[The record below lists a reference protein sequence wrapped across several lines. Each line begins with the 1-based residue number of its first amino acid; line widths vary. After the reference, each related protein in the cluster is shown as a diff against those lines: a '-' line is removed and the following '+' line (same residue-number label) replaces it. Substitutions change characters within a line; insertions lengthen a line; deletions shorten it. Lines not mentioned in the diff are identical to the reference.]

1 MALFKILKGDGNLP
15 AEKHNGWAYVKKV
28 GKNKADFYVDYDDDT
43 RVQIGTY
50 DEATTTTSGLM
61 TGDMVTKLDSIREGA
76 THVEFEPTYTEG
88 TDLGTIK
95 IDDWVYTLY
104 APGAFGGA
112 SETTPG
118 TIGFVPAPAAGESG
132 YFLKGDGTW
141 FNLLDKTVLENV
153 IGLKVDR
160 AGDTMTGTLILGDLV
175 SALEVEGPA
184 TFKEATTISSTGT
197 LLVQNTATST
207 GSTASNFAVQ
217 IDGGVCI
224 AKNLRVKSA
233 TYCTS
238 INASSAIYASSGVYV
253 GSSSNAGLFANSL
266 SNNTSTSEVL
276 LRVYRK
282 YRQTSTSS
290 SGSTTVYYYKSN
302 QYETYYINADT
313 ASSSSASGEAARYK
327 ILTSK
332 NDVLVSEGGTGKS
345 SWTANQLI
353 YSSATTTL
361 ANTAKIYVNNS
372 QLGVN
377 VSAVPAEGISL
388 MVGGDTLVTGN
399 ITCDLDGIYG
409 IGAED
414 CRWAT
419 IYATTFDGNATSANK
434 VNNTFTVNGVS
445 FDGQEAKDAGI
456 IETQYGGTGTSSAP
470 SKGGIIYGASTSTY
484 ASTAAG
490 KSGQYLKSNGAEA
503 PAWTTFSTLTLNVKN
518 ITGNT
523 TGTKTIT
530 YNPLADASI
539 DITATD
545 LFETYTF
552 EKSLTLTPAW
562 IETGITGTDM
572 VTGSYII
579 QIKVND
585 GGANGNN
592 GLGHYNEIYTGTMS
606 WYASSTNS
614 TDEDEIVL
622 HKAGHASNNNNIY
635 LRTKRKSSG
644 GSLVLEMSCNKTCTV
659 PTTYTIVAR
668 RLL

>member
-15 AEKHNGWAYVKKV
+15 TEKHNGWAYVKKV
-28 GKNKADFYVDYDDDT
+28 GDNKADFYVDYDDNT

-50 DEATTTTSGLM
+50 DVATTTTTGLM
-61 TGDMVTKLDSIREGA
+61 TGDMVAKLEGIREEA

-95 IDDWVYTLY
+95 IDDWEYTLY
-104 APGAFGGA
+104 APGVFGGA
-112 SETTPG
+112 SETAPG
-118 TIGFVPAPAAGESG
+118 TIGFVPAPATGESG

-141 FNLLDKTVLENV
+141 FNLLDKTVLEDV

-197 LLVQNTATST
+197 LLIENEATST
-207 GSTASNFAVQ
+207 GSTATDFAVQ
-217 IDGGVCI
+217 ISGGVCI

-233 TYCTS
+233 AYFSS
-238 INASSAIYASSGVYV
+238 IYSTGGIYV
-253 GSSSNAGLFANSL
+253 GSSSHAGIFANSL
-266 SNNTSTSEVL
+266 ATNTSTSEIQ
-276 LRVYRK
+276 LRVHRK
-282 YRQTSTSS
+282 YRTTSTSS
-290 SGSTTVYYYKSN
+290 SGTTTTRYYKSS
-302 QYETYYINADT
+302 QYETYYIQAGT
-313 ASSSSASGEAARYK
+313 ASSSTATGQAGSYK
-327 ILTSK
+327 ILTNK
-332 NDVLVSEGGTGKS
+332 TDVRVDEGGTGKS
-345 SWTANQLI
+345 SWTPNQLI
-353 YSSATTTL
+353 YPSEAKVL
-361 ANTAKIYVNNS
+361 ANTANIYVNDS

-388 MVGGDTLVTGN
+388 MVGGDTLVSGN
-399 ITCDLDGIYG
+399 ITCDLDGIYA

-419 IYATTFDGNATSANK
+419 VYATTFNGNATSADK
-434 VNNTFTVNGVS
+434 VNNTFTVNGIS

-456 IETQYGGTGTSSAP
+456 IETQYGGTGTSDAP
-470 SKGGIIYGASTSTY
+470 SKGGIIYGASTTTY

-490 KSGQYLKSNGAEA
+490 ESGQFLKSNAAEA
-503 PAWTTFSTLTLNVKN
+503 PAWATFSTLTLNVKN

-523 TGTKTIT
+523 AGTKTIT
-530 YNPLADASI
+530 YTPLADASI

-552 EKSLTLTPAW
+552 EKSLTLTPDW
-562 IETGITGTDM
+562 VETGITGTDM

-579 QIKVND
+579 QVKVSD
-585 GGANGNN
+585 GSVNGAD
-592 GLGHYNEIYTGTMS
+592 GLSHWSEMYTGTMS
-606 WYASSTNS
+606 WYADGTNN
-614 TDEDEIVL
+614 TDADEIVL
-622 HKAGHASNNNNIY
+622 HKAGHASNGNNIY
-635 LRTKRKSSG
+635 LRTKRKSSSG
-644 GSLVLEMSCNKTCTV
+644 RLVLEMSCNKTCAV
-659 PTTYTIVAR
+659 ASTYTIVAR

>member
-15 AEKHNGWAYVKKV
+15 TEKHNGWAYVKKV
-28 GKNKADFYVDYDDDT
+28 GDNKADFYVDYDDNT

-50 DEATTTTSGLM
+50 DVATTTTTGLM
-61 TGDMVTKLDSIREGA
+61 TGDMVAKLDGIREEA

-141 FNLLDKTVLENV
+141 FNLLDKTVLEDV

-184 TFKEATTISSTGT
+184 TFKESTTISSTGT
-197 LLVQNTATST
+197 LLVKNTATST
-207 GSTASNFAVQ
+207 GTTAADFAVQ

-224 AKNLRVKSA
+224 AKNLRIKSA
-233 TYCTS
+233 
-238 INASSAIYASSGVYV
+238 AYASAGIYV
-253 GSSSNAGLFANSL
+253 GTSNHVGLFANSL
-266 SNNTSTSEVL
+266 NSTSSTSEVR

-282 YRQTSTSS
+282 YRYTTSSS
-290 SGSTTVYYYKSN
+290 SGSSTTRYSKSD
-302 QYETYYINADT
+302 QYETYYISAGT
-313 ASSSSASGEAARYK
+313 ASSSSATGEGGRYK
-327 ILTSK
+327 ILTTK
-332 NDVLVSEGGTGKS
+332 NDVAVSEGGTGKS

-353 YSSATTTL
+353 YSSKTTTL
-361 ANTAKIYVNNS
+361 ANTANIYVNDS

-388 MVGGDTLVTGN
+388 MVGGDTLVSGN
-399 ITCDLDGIYG
+399 ITCDLDGIYA

-419 IYATTFDGNATSANK
+419 VYATTFNGNATSADK
-434 VNNTFTVNGVS
+434 VNNTFTVNGIS

-456 IETQYGGTGTSSAP
+456 IETQYGGTGTSDAP
-470 SKGGIIYGASTSTY
+470 SKGGIIYGASTTAY

-490 KSGQYLKSNGAEA
+490 ESGQYLKSNAAEA
-503 PAWTTFSTLTLNVKN
+503 PAWTTFQNLTINVKN
-518 ITGNT
+518 LAGVVKT
-523 TGTKTIT
+523 TTT
-530 YNPLADASI
+530 YNPLEEKTI
-539 DITATD
+539 DISAEN
-545 LFETYTF
+545 LFETYEFT
-552 EKSLTLTPAW
+552 ETKRLTTNW
-562 IETGITGTDM
+562 QDTNITGTSM
-572 VTGSYII
+572 ESGSYII
-579 QIKVND
+579 QVYVD
-585 GGANGNN
+585 DHSGSS
-592 GLGHYNEIYTGTMS
+592 LSHWYERYTGVMS
-606 WYASSTNS
+606 WHSGGTN
-614 TDEDEIVL
+614 DDNVDEIVL
-622 HKAGHASNNNNIY
+622 HKAGHASNDNNIY
-635 LRTKRKSSG
+635 LRTKRNSSG
-644 GSLVLEMSCNKTCTV
+644 KLTLQICANKTSDEGAE
-659 PTTYTIVAR
+659 TTYTITTR
-668 RLL
+668 RLLG

>member
-15 AEKHNGWAYVKKV
+15 TEKHNGWAYVKKV
-28 GKNKADFYVDYDDDT
+28 GDNKADFYVDYDDNT

-61 TGDMVTKLDSIREGA
+61 TGDMVAKLEGIREEA

-141 FNLLDKTVLENV
+141 FNLLDKTVLEDV

-197 LLVQNTATST
+197 LLVKNTATST
-207 GSTASNFAVQ
+207 GTTAADFAVQ

-224 AKNLRVKSA
+224 AKNLRIKSA
-233 TYCTS
+233 
-238 INASSAIYASSGVYV
+238 AYASAGIYV
-253 GSSSNAGLFANSL
+253 GTSNHAGIFANSL
-266 SNNTSTSEVL
+266 SNSTSTSQIQF
-276 LRVYRK
+276 RVYRK
-282 YRQTSTSS
+282 YRTTSSSS
-290 SGSTTVYYYKSN
+290 SGSSTTYYYKSD
-302 QYETYYINADT
+302 QYETYYLSAGT
-313 ASSSSASGEAARYK
+313 ASSSSATGQAGSYK
-327 ILTSK
+327 ILTTK
-332 NDVLVSEGGTGKS
+332 NDVAVSEGGTGKS

-353 YSSATTTL
+353 YSSKTTTL
-361 ANTAKIYVNNS
+361 ANTANIYVNDS
-372 QLGVN
+372 QLGIN
-377 VSAVPAEGISL
+377 VSAVPAEGVSL
-388 MVGGDTLVTGN
+388 MVGGDTLISGN
-399 ITCDLDGIYG
+399 ITCDLDGIYT

-419 IYATTFDGNATSANK
+419 IYATTFNGNATSADK
-434 VNNTFTVNGVS
+434 VNNTFTVNGIS

-470 SKGGIIYGASTSTY
+470 SKGGIIYGASTSAY

-490 KSGQYLKSNGAEA
+490 KNGQYLKSNGAEA

-523 TGTKTIT
+523 AGTKTIT

-552 EKSLTLTPAW
+552 EKSLILTTGW
-562 IETGITGTDM
+562 TDTGIKGTDM
-572 VTGSYII
+572 ETGSYII
-579 QIKVND
+579 QVKVND
-585 GGANGNN
+585 SGTDGSLN
-592 GLGHYNEIYTGTMS
+592 HYSEIYTGTMS
-606 WYASSTNS
+606 WYKGSTNS
-614 TDEDEIVL
+614 TDTDEIVL
-622 HKAGHASNNNNIY
+622 HKAGHASNGNNIY
-635 LRTKRKSSG
+635 LRTKRKSSPS
-644 GSLVLEMSCNKTCTV
+644 GSTNYLALEMSCNKKCTAA
-659 PTTYTIVAR
+659 TTYTITAR
-668 RLL
+668 RLLG

>member
-15 AEKHNGWAYVKKV
+15 TEKHNGWAYVKKV
-28 GKNKADFYVDYDDDT
+28 GDNKADFYVDYDDNT

-61 TGDMVTKLDSIREGA
+61 TGDMVAKLEGIREEA

-141 FNLLDKTVLENV
+141 FNLLDKTVLEDV

-197 LLVQNTATST
+197 LLVKNTATST
-207 GSTASNFAVQ
+207 GTTAADFAVQ

-224 AKNLRVKSA
+224 AKNLRIKSA
-233 TYCTS
+233 
-238 INASSAIYASSGVYV
+238 AYASAGIYV
-253 GSSSNAGLFANSL
+253 GTSNHAGIFANSL
-266 SNNTSTSEVL
+266 SNSTSTSQIQF
-276 LRVYRK
+276 RVYRK
-282 YRQTSTSS
+282 YRTTSS
-290 SGSTTVYYYKSN
+290 SSSTTYYYKSN
-302 QYETYYINADT
+302 QYETYYLSAGT
-313 ASSSSASGEAARYK
+313 ASSSSATGQAGSYK
-327 ILTSK
+327 ILTTK
-332 NDVLVSEGGTGKS
+332 NDVAVSEGGTGKS

-353 YSSATTTL
+353 YSSKTTTL
-361 ANTAKIYVNNS
+361 ANTANIYVNDS
-372 QLGVN
+372 QLGIN
-377 VSAVPAEGISL
+377 VSAVPAEGVSL
-388 MVGGDTLVTGN
+388 MVGGDTLISGN
-399 ITCDLDGIYG
+399 ITCDLDGIYT

-419 IYATTFDGNATSANK
+419 IYATTFNGNATSADK
-434 VNNTFTVNGVS
+434 VNNTFTVNGIS

-470 SKGGIIYGASTSTY
+470 SKGGIIYGASTSAY

-490 KSGQYLKSNGAEA
+490 KNGQYLKSNGAEA

-523 TGTKTIT
+523 AGTKTIT

-552 EKSLTLTPAW
+552 EKSLILTTGW
-562 IETGITGTDM
+562 TDTGIKGTDM
-572 VTGSYII
+572 ETGSYII
-579 QIKVND
+579 QVKVND
-585 GGANGNN
+585 SGTDGSLN
-592 GLGHYNEIYTGTMS
+592 HYSEIYTGTMS
-606 WYASSTNS
+606 WYKGSTNS
-614 TDEDEIVL
+614 TDTDEIVL
-622 HKAGHASNNNNIY
+622 HKAGHASNGNNIY
-635 LRTKRKSSG
+635 LRTKRKSSPS
-644 GSLVLEMSCNKTCTV
+644 GSTNYLALEMSCNKKCTAA
-659 PTTYTIVAR
+659 TTYTITAR
-668 RLL
+668 RLLG

>member
-15 AEKHNGWAYVKKV
+15 TEKHNGWAYVKKV
-28 GKNKADFYVDYDDDT
+28 DDKKADFYVDYDDDT

-61 TGDMVTKLDSIREGA
+61 TGDMVTKLEGIREGA
-76 THVEFEPTYTEG
+76 THVEFEPTYEEG

-112 SETTPG
+112 SADAPG

-141 FNLLDKTVLENV
+141 FNLLDKTVLEDV

-197 LLVQNTATST
+197 LLVENTATST
-207 GSTASNFAVQ
+207 GSTASDFAVQ
-217 IDGGVCI
+217 ISGGACI
-224 AKNLRVKSA
+224 AKNLRVKLA
-233 TYCTS
+233 TYCTT
-238 INASSAIYASSGVYV
+238 IYASGGVYV
-253 GSSSNAGLFANSL
+253 GSSSHAGIFANSL
-266 SNNTSTSEVL
+266 SSSSSTSQVQ

-282 YRQTSTSS
+282 YRQTVSS
-290 SGSTTVYYYKSN
+290 SGGGTTSYYYKSN
-302 QYETYYINADT
+302 QYETYYINAGT
-313 ASSSSASGEAARYK
+313 ASSSSASGQAASYK

-332 NDVLVSEGGTGKS
+332 NDVTVAEGGTGKS

-361 ANTAKIYVNNS
+361 KNTTNIYVNDS

-377 VSAVPAEGISL
+377 VSAVPAEGVSL
-388 MVGGDTLVTGN
+388 MVGGDTLISGN
-399 ITCDLDGIYG
+399 ITCDLDGIYA

-419 IYATTFDGNATSANK
+419 IYATTFNGNATSADK

-456 IETQYGGTGTSSAP
+456 IETQYGGTGTSEAP
-470 SKGGIIYGASTSTY
+470 SKGGIIYGASTTAY

-490 KSGQYLKSNGAEA
+490 ESGQYLKSNAAEA
-503 PAWTTFSTLTLNVKN
+503 PAWTTFSTLTINVKN
-518 ITGNT
+518 ITANT
-523 TGTKTIT
+523 AGIKTIT

-579 QIKVND
+579 QVKVND
-585 GGANGNN
+585 GSTNGAD
-592 GLGHYNEIYTGTMS
+592 GLSHWYETYTGTMT
-606 WYASSTNS
+606 WYADGTNS
-614 TDEDEIVL
+614 TDADEIVL
-622 HKAGHASNNNNIY
+622 HKAGHASNGNNIY

-644 GSLVLEMSCNKTCTV
+644 RLVLEMSCNKTCTV
-659 PTTYTIVAR
+659 PSTYTIVAR

>member
-15 AEKHNGWAYVKKV
+15 TEKHNGWAYVKKV
-28 GKNKADFYVDYDDDT
+28 GDNKADFYVDYDDNT

-50 DEATTTTSGLM
+50 DVATTTTTGLM
-61 TGDMVTKLDSIREGA
+61 TGDMVAKLDGIREEA

-112 SETTPG
+112 SDTTPG

-141 FNLLDKTVLENV
+141 FNLLDKTVLEDV

-207 GSTASNFAVQ
+207 GSAASNFAVQ

-238 INASSAIYASSGVYV
+238 IYASSGVYV
-253 GSSSNAGLFANSL
+253 GTSNHAGLFANSL
-266 SNNTSTSEVL
+266 SSNTSTSQVQ

-282 YRQTSTSS
+282 YRSTSTSG
-290 SGSTTVYYYKSN
+290 SGSTTTYYSKTS
-302 QYETYYINADT
+302 QYETYYISAGT
-313 ASSSSASGEAARYK
+313 ASSSSATGEAASYK

-332 NDVLVSEGGTGKS
+332 TDVAVSEGGTGKS

-353 YSSATTTL
+353 YSSKTTTL
-361 ANTAKIYVNNS
+361 ANTANIYVNDS

-377 VSAVPAEGISL
+377 VSAVPAEGVTL
-388 MVGGDTLVTGN
+388 MVGGATLVSGN
-399 ITCDLDGIYG
+399 ITCDLDDIYA

-419 IYATTFDGNATSANK
+419 VYATTFNGNATSADK
-434 VNNTFTVNGVS
+434 VNNTFTVNGIS

-456 IETQYGGTGTSSAP
+456 IETQYGGTGTSDAP
-470 SKGGIIYGASTSTY
+470 IKGGIIYGASTTAY

-490 KSGQYLKSNGAEA
+490 ESGQYLKSNAAEA
-503 PAWTTFSTLTLNVKN
+503 PAWTTFQNLTINVKN
-518 ITGNT
+518 LAGVVKT
-523 TGTKTIT
+523 TTT
-530 YNPLADASI
+530 YNPLEEKTI
-539 DITATD
+539 DISAEN
-545 LFETYTF
+545 LFETYEFT
-552 EKSLTLTPAW
+552 EAKRLTTNW
-562 IETGITGTDM
+562 QDTDITGTSM
-572 VTGSYII
+572 ESGSYII
-579 QIKVND
+579 QVYVD
-585 GGANGNN
+585 DHSRSS
-592 GLGHYNEIYTGTMS
+592 LSHWYERYTGVMS
-606 WYASSTNS
+606 WHSGSTN
-614 TDEDEIVL
+614 DDNVDEIVL
-622 HKAGHASNNNNIY
+622 HKAGHASNDNNIY
-635 LRTKRKSSG
+635 LRTKRNSSG
-644 GSLVLEMSCNKTCTV
+644 KLTLQICANKTSDEGAE
-659 PTTYTIVAR
+659 TTYTITTR
-668 RLL
+668 RLLG

>member
-15 AEKHNGWAYVKKV
+15 TEKHNGWAYVKKV
-28 GKNKADFYVDYDDDT
+28 GDNKADFYVDYDDNT

-50 DEATTTTSGLM
+50 DVATTTTTGLM
-61 TGDMVTKLDSIREGA
+61 TGDMVAKLDGIREEA

-141 FNLLDKTVLENV
+141 FNLLDKTVLEDV

-207 GSTASNFAVQ
+207 GSTATDFAVQ

-238 INASSAIYASSGVYV
+238 IYASTGVYV
-253 GSSSNAGLFANSL
+253 GSSNHAGLFANSL
-266 SNNTSTSEVL
+266 SSTSSTSEAR

-282 YRQTSTSS
+282 YRYTTSSS
-290 SGSTTVYYYKSN
+290 SGSSTTRYSKSD
-302 QYETYYINADT
+302 QYETYYISAGT
-313 ASSSSASGEAARYK
+313 ASSSSATGEGGRYK

-332 NDVLVSEGGTGKS
+332 NDVTVAEGGTGKS
-345 SWTANQLI
+345 SWTANRLI

-361 ANTAKIYVNNS
+361 ANTTNIYVNDS
-372 QLGVN
+372 QLGIN
-377 VSAVPAEGISL
+377 ADAVPEGISL
-388 MVGGDTLVTGN
+388 MIGGATLVSGN
-399 ITCDLDGIYG
+399 ITCDLDGIYA

-419 IYATTFDGNATSANK
+419 VYATTFNGNATSADK
-434 VNNTFTVNGVS
+434 VNNTFTVNGIS

-456 IETQYGGTGTSSAP
+456 IETQYGGTGTSDAP
-470 SKGGIIYGASTSTY
+470 SKGGIIYGASTTAY

-490 KSGQYLKSNGAEA
+490 ESGQYLKSNAAEA
-503 PAWTTFSTLTLNVKN
+503 PAWTTFKTLTLNVKN

-523 TGTKTIT
+523 AGTKTIT
-530 YNPLADASI
+530 YTPLADASI

-552 EKSLTLTPAW
+552 EKSLTLTPNW

-579 QIKVND
+579 QVKVND
-585 GGANGNN
+585 GSVNGAD
-592 GLGHYNEIYTGTMS
+592 GLSHWSEMYTGTMS
-606 WYASSTNS
+606 WYADGTNN
-614 TDEDEIVL
+614 TDADEIVL
-622 HKAGHASNNNNIY
+622 HKAGHASNGNNIY
-635 LRTKRKSSG
+635 LRTKRKSSSG
-644 GSLVLEMSCNKTCTV
+644 RLVLEMSCNKTCEAS
-659 PTTYTIVAR
+659 TTYTIVAR

>member
-28 GKNKADFYVDYDDDT
+28 GDNKADFYVDYDDNT

-50 DEATTTTSGLM
+50 DVATTTTTGLM
-61 TGDMVTKLDSIREGA
+61 TGDMVAKLDGIREEA

-141 FNLLDKTVLENV
+141 FNLLDKTVLEDV

-184 TFKEATTISSTGT
+184 TFKESTTISSTGT
-197 LLVQNTATST
+197 LLVKNTATST
-207 GSTASNFAVQ
+207 GTTAADFAVQ

-224 AKNLRVKSA
+224 AKNLRIKSA
-233 TYCTS
+233 
-238 INASSAIYASSGVYV
+238 AYASAGIYV
-253 GSSSNAGLFANSL
+253 GTSNHVGLFANSL
-266 SNNTSTSEVL
+266 NSTSSTSEVR

-282 YRQTSTSS
+282 YRYTTSSS
-290 SGSTTVYYYKSN
+290 SGSSTTRYSKSD
-302 QYETYYINADT
+302 QYETYYISAGT
-313 ASSSSASGEAARYK
+313 ASSSSATGEGGRYK
-327 ILTSK
+327 ILTTK
-332 NDVLVSEGGTGKS
+332 NDVAVSEGGTGKS

-353 YSSATTTL
+353 YSSKTTTL
-361 ANTAKIYVNNS
+361 ANTANIYVNDS

-388 MVGGDTLVTGN
+388 MVGGDTLVSGN
-399 ITCDLDGIYG
+399 ITCDLDGIYA

-419 IYATTFDGNATSANK
+419 VYATTFNGNATSADK
-434 VNNTFTVNGVS
+434 VNNTFTVNGIS

-456 IETQYGGTGTSSAP
+456 IETQYGGTGTSDAP
-470 SKGGIIYGASTSTY
+470 SKGGIIYGASTTAY

-490 KSGQYLKSNGAEA
+490 ESGQYLKSNAAEA
-503 PAWTTFSTLTLNVKN
+503 PAWTTFQNLTINVKN
-518 ITGNT
+518 LAGVVKT
-523 TGTKTIT
+523 TTT
-530 YNPLADASI
+530 YNPLEEKTI
-539 DITATD
+539 DISAEN
-545 LFETYTF
+545 LFETYEFT
-552 EKSLTLTPAW
+552 EAKRLTTNW
-562 IETGITGTDM
+562 QDTGITGASM
-572 VTGSYII
+572 ESGSYII
-579 QIKVND
+579 QVYID
-585 GGANGNN
+585 DQSTS
-592 GLGHYNEIYTGTMS
+592 GLAHHLERYSGIMS
-606 WYASSTNS
+606 WYSGNTN
-614 TDEDEIVL
+614 DDNVDEIVL
-622 HKAGHASNNNNIY
+622 HKAGYASNDNNIY
-635 LRTKRKSSG
+635 LRTKRT
-644 GSLVLEMSCNKTCTV
+644 GSKLTLQICANKNCDEGTKV
-659 PTTYTIVAR
+659 TYTITTR
-668 RLL
+668 RLLG

>member
-15 AEKHNGWAYVKKV
+15 TEKHNGWAYVKKV
-28 GKNKADFYVDYDDDT
+28 GDNKADFYVDYDDNT

-50 DEATTTTSGLM
+50 DVATTTTTGLM
-61 TGDMVTKLDSIREGA
+61 TGDMVAKLDGIREEA

-141 FNLLDKTVLENV
+141 FNLLDKTVLEDV

-197 LLVQNTATST
+197 LLVKNTATST
-207 GSTASNFAVQ
+207 GTTAADFAVQ

-224 AKNLRVKSA
+224 AKNLRIKSA
-233 TYCTS
+233 
-238 INASSAIYASSGVYV
+238 AYASAGIYV
-253 GSSSNAGLFANSL
+253 GTSNHAGIFANSL
-266 SNNTSTSEVL
+266 SSSTSTSQIQF
-276 LRVYRK
+276 RVYRK
-282 YRQTSTSS
+282 YRTTSSSS
-290 SGSTTVYYYKSN
+290 SGSSTTYYYKSN
-302 QYETYYINADT
+302 QYETYYLSAST
-313 ASSSSASGEAARYK
+313 ASSSSATGQAGSYK
-327 ILTSK
+327 ILTTK
-332 NDVLVSEGGTGKS
+332 NNVAVSEGGTGKS

-353 YSSATTTL
+353 YSSKTSAL
-361 ANTAKIYVNNS
+361 ANTANIYVNDS

-377 VSAVPAEGISL
+377 VSAVPAEGVTL
-388 MVGGDTLVTGN
+388 MVGGATLVSGN
-399 ITCDLDGIYG
+399 ITCDLDDIYA

-419 IYATTFDGNATSANK
+419 VYATTFNGNATSADK
-434 VNNTFTVNGVS
+434 VNNTFTVNGIS

-456 IETQYGGTGTSSAP
+456 METQYGGTGTSDAP
-470 SKGGIIYGASTSTY
+470 IKGGIIYGASTTAY

-490 KSGQYLKSNGAEA
+490 ESGQFLKSNGVEA

-523 TGTKTIT
+523 AGTKTIT
-530 YNPLADASI
+530 YTPLADASI

-552 EKSLTLTPAW
+552 EKSLTLTPDW
-562 IETGITGTDM
+562 IETGITGSDM

-579 QIKVND
+579 QVKVND
-585 GGANGNN
+585 GSVNGAD
-592 GLGHYNEIYTGTMS
+592 GLSHWSEMYTGTMS
-606 WYASSTNS
+606 WYADGTNN
-614 TDEDEIVL
+614 TDADEIVL
-622 HKAGHASNNNNIY
+622 HKAGHASNGNNIY
-635 LRTKRKSSG
+635 LRTKRKSSSG
-644 GSLVLEMSCNKTCTV
+644 RLVLEMSCNKTCTV
-659 PTTYTIVAR
+659 ASTYTIVAR

>member
-224 AKNLRVKSA
+224 AKNLRVKSN

-238 INASSAIYASSGVYV
+238 IYASGAVYV
-253 GSSSNAGLFANSL
+253 GSSSHAGLLANSL
-266 SNNTSTSEVL
+266 SDTSSDSEIQ
-276 LRVYRK
+276 LRVYRRYRDTTTTK
-282 YRQTSTSS
+282 YR
-290 SGSTTVYYYKSN
+290 KSN
-302 QYETYYINADT
+302 QYETYYIRAGI
-313 ASSSSASGEAARYK
+313 ASSSTATGEGGKYK

-332 NDVLVSEGGTGKS
+332 NDVTVSEGGTGKS
-345 SWTANQLI
+345 SWAANQLI

-361 ANTAKIYVNNS
+361 KNTANIYVNDS

-377 VSAVPAEGISL
+377 VSAVPTEGISL
-388 MVGGDTLVTGN
+388 MVGGNTLISGN
-399 ITCDLDGIYG
+399 ITCDLDGIYA

-419 IYATTFDGNATSANK
+419 VYATTFNGNATSADK
-434 VNNTFTVNGVS
+434 VNHTFTVNGIS
-445 FDGQEAKDAGI
+445 FDGQEAKDVGI
-456 IETQYGGTGTSSAP
+456 IQIQYGGTGTSSAP
-470 SKGGIIYGASTSTY
+470 SKGGIIYGASTSAY

-523 TGTKTIT
+523 AGTKTIT

-585 GGANGNN
+585 GGANGAN

>member
-15 AEKHNGWAYVKKV
+15 TEKHNGWAYVKKV
-28 GKNKADFYVDYDDDT
+28 GDNKADFYVDYDDNT

-61 TGDMVTKLDSIREGA
+61 TGDMVAKLEGIREEA

-141 FNLLDKTVLENV
+141 FNLLDKTVLEDV

-197 LLVQNTATST
+197 LLVKNTATST
-207 GSTASNFAVQ
+207 GTTAADFAVQ

-224 AKNLRVKSA
+224 AKNLRIKSA
-233 TYCTS
+233 
-238 INASSAIYASSGVYV
+238 AYASAGIYV
-253 GSSSNAGLFANSL
+253 GTSNHAGIFANSL
-266 SNNTSTSEVL
+266 SNSTSTSQIQF
-276 LRVYRK
+276 RVYRK
-282 YRQTSTSS
+282 YRTTSS
-290 SGSTTVYYYKSN
+290 SSSTTYYYKSN
-302 QYETYYINADT
+302 QYETYYLSAGT
-313 ASSSSASGEAARYK
+313 ASSSSATGQAGSYK
-327 ILTSK
+327 ILTTK
-332 NDVLVSEGGTGKS
+332 NDVAVSEGGTGKS

-353 YSSATTTL
+353 YSSKTTTL
-361 ANTAKIYVNNS
+361 ANTANIYVNDS
-372 QLGVN
+372 QLGIN
-377 VSAVPAEGISL
+377 VSAVPAEGVSL
-388 MVGGDTLVTGN
+388 MVGGDTLISGN
-399 ITCDLDGIYG
+399 ITCDLDGIYA

-419 IYATTFDGNATSANK
+419 IYATTFNGNATSADK
-434 VNNTFTVNGVS
+434 VNNTFTVNGIS

-470 SKGGIIYGASTSTY
+470 SKGGIIYGASTSAY

-490 KSGQYLKSNGAEA
+490 KNGQYLKSNGAEA

-523 TGTKTIT
+523 AGTKTIT

-552 EKSLTLTPAW
+552 EKSLTLTTGW
-562 IETGITGTDM
+562 TDTGIKGTDM
-572 VTGSYII
+572 ETGSYII
-579 QIKVND
+579 QVKVND
-585 GGANGNN
+585 SGTDGSLN
-592 GLGHYNEIYTGTMS
+592 HYSEIYTGTMS
-606 WYASSTNS
+606 WYKGSTNS
-614 TDEDEIVL
+614 TDTDEIVL
-622 HKAGHASNNNNIY
+622 HKAGHASNGNNIY
-635 LRTKRKSSG
+635 LRTKRKSSPS
-644 GSLVLEMSCNKTCTV
+644 GSTNYLALEMSCNKKCTAA
-659 PTTYTIVAR
+659 TTYTITAR
-668 RLL
+668 RLLG

>member
-28 GKNKADFYVDYDDDT
+28 GDNKADFYVDYDDNT

-61 TGDMVTKLDSIREGA
+61 TSDMVAKLEGIREEA

-95 IDDWVYTLY
+95 IDDWEYTLY

-112 SETTPG
+112 SETAPG
-118 TIGFVPAPAAGESG
+118 TIGFVPAPATGESG

-141 FNLLDKTVLENV
+141 FNLLDKTVLEDV

-207 GSTASNFAVQ
+207 GSTASDFAVQ

-224 AKNLRVKSA
+224 AKNLRVKSNA
-233 TYCTS
+233 YCP
-238 INASSAIYASSGVYV
+238 ALYASTGVYV
-253 GSSSNAGLFANSL
+253 GSSNHAGLFANSL
-266 SNNTSTSEVL
+266 SSNTSTSEVQ

-282 YRQTSTSS
+282 YRYTTTSS
-290 SGSTTVYYYKSN
+290 SGTTTTRYSKSS
-302 QYETYYINADT
+302 QYETYYISASIT
-313 ASSSSASGEAARYK
+313 SSSSASGEAAAYK

-332 NDVLVSEGGTGKS
+332 NDVTVSEGGTGKS
-345 SWTANQLI
+345 SWIANQLI
-353 YSSATTTL
+353 YSSKTTTL
-361 ANTAKIYVNNS
+361 ANTANIYVNDS

-388 MVGGDTLVTGN
+388 MVGGDTLISGN
-399 ITCDLDGIYG
+399 ITCDLDGIYA

-419 IYATTFDGNATSANK
+419 IYATTFNGNATSADK
-434 VNNTFTVNGVS
+434 VNNTFTVNGIS

-456 IETQYGGTGTSSAP
+456 METQYGGTGTSDAP
-470 SKGGIIYGASTSTY
+470 SKGGIIYGASTTAY

-490 KSGQYLKSNGAEA
+490 ESGQFLKSNAAEA

-523 TGTKTIT
+523 AGTKTIT
-530 YNPLADASI
+530 YTPLADASI
-539 DITATD
+539 DIAATD

-552 EKSLTLTPAW
+552 EKSLTLTPDW
-562 IETGITGTDM
+562 VETGITGTDM

-579 QIKVND
+579 QVKVND
-585 GGANGNN
+585 GSVNGAD
-592 GLGHYNEIYTGTMS
+592 GLSHWSEMYTGTMS
-606 WYASSTNS
+606 WYADGTNN
-614 TDEDEIVL
+614 TDADEIVL
-622 HKAGHASNNNNIY
+622 HKAGHASNGNNIY
-635 LRTKRKSSG
+635 LRTKRKSSSG
-644 GSLVLEMSCNKTCTV
+644 RLVLEMSCNKTCAV
-659 PTTYTIVAR
+659 ASTYTIVAR

>member
-15 AEKHNGWAYVKKV
+15 TEKHNGWAYVKKV
-28 GKNKADFYVDYDDDT
+28 GDNKADFYVDYDDNT

-61 TGDMVTKLDSIREGA
+61 TGDMVAKLEGIREEA

-141 FNLLDKTVLENV
+141 FNLLDKTVLEDV

-197 LLVQNTATST
+197 LLVKNTATST
-207 GSTASNFAVQ
+207 GTTAADFAVQ

-224 AKNLRVKSA
+224 AKNLRIKSA
-233 TYCTS
+233 
-238 INASSAIYASSGVYV
+238 AYASAGIYV
-253 GSSSNAGLFANSL
+253 GTSNHAGIFANSL
-266 SNNTSTSEVL
+266 SNSTSTSQIQF
-276 LRVYRK
+276 RVYRK
-282 YRQTSTSS
+282 YRTTSS
-290 SGSTTVYYYKSN
+290 SSSTTYYYKSN
-302 QYETYYINADT
+302 QYETYYLSAGT
-313 ASSSSASGEAARYK
+313 ASSSSATGQAGSYK
-327 ILTSK
+327 ILTTK
-332 NDVLVSEGGTGKS
+332 NDVAVSEGGTGKS

-353 YSSATTTL
+353 YSSKTTTL
-361 ANTAKIYVNNS
+361 ANTANIYVNDS
-372 QLGVN
+372 QLGIN
-377 VSAVPAEGISL
+377 VSAVPAEGVSL
-388 MVGGDTLVTGN
+388 MVGGDTLISGN
-399 ITCDLDGIYG
+399 ITCDLDGIYA

-419 IYATTFDGNATSANK
+419 IYATTFNGNATSADK
-434 VNNTFTVNGVS
+434 VNNTFTVNGIS

-470 SKGGIIYGASTSTY
+470 SKGGIIYGASTSAY

-490 KSGQYLKSNGAEA
+490 KNGQYLKSNGAEA

-523 TGTKTIT
+523 AGTKTIT

-552 EKSLTLTPAW
+552 EKSLILTTGW
-562 IETGITGTDM
+562 TDTGIKGTDM
-572 VTGSYII
+572 ETGSYII
-579 QIKVND
+579 QVKVND
-585 GGANGNN
+585 SGTDGSLN
-592 GLGHYNEIYTGTMS
+592 HYSEIYTGTMS
-606 WYASSTNS
+606 WYKGSTNS
-614 TDEDEIVL
+614 TDTDEIVL
-622 HKAGHASNNNNIY
+622 HKAGHASNGNNIY
-635 LRTKRKSSG
+635 LRTKRKSSPS
-644 GSLVLEMSCNKTCTV
+644 GSTNYLALEMSCNKKCTAA
-659 PTTYTIVAR
+659 TTYTITAR
-668 RLL
+668 RLLG

>member
-15 AEKHNGWAYVKKV
+15 TEKHNGWAYVKKV
-28 GKNKADFYVDYDDDT
+28 GDNKADFYVDYDDNT

-61 TGDMVTKLDSIREGA
+61 TGDMVAKLEGIREEA

-141 FNLLDKTVLENV
+141 FNLLDKTVLEDV

-207 GSTASNFAVQ
+207 GSTVSDFAVQ

-233 TYCTS
+233 AYFSS
-238 INASSAIYASSGVYV
+238 IYSTGGIYV
-253 GSSSNAGLFANSL
+253 GSSSHAGMFANSL
-266 SNNTSTSEVL
+266 ATNTSTSEIQ
-276 LRVYRK
+276 LRVHRK
-282 YRQTSTSS
+282 YRTTSTSS
-290 SGSTTVYYYKSN
+290 SGTTTTRYYKSN
-302 QYETYYINADT
+302 QYETYYIQAGT
-313 ASSSSASGEAARYK
+313 ASSSTATGQAGSYK
-327 ILTSK
+327 ILTNK
-332 NDVLVSEGGTGKS
+332 TDVRVDEGGTGKS
-345 SWTANQLI
+345 SWTPNQLI
-353 YSSATTTL
+353 YSSEAKVL
-361 ANTAKIYVNNS
+361 ANTANIYVNDS

-388 MVGGDTLVTGN
+388 MVGGDTLVSGN
-399 ITCDLDGIYG
+399 ITCDLDGIYA
-409 IGAED
+409 IGSED

-419 IYATTFDGNATSANK
+419 IYATTFNGNATSADK
-434 VNNTFTVNGVS
+434 VNNTFTVNGIS

-456 IETQYGGTGTSSAP
+456 METQYGGTGTSDAP
-470 SKGGIIYGASTSTY
+470 SKGGIIYGASTTAY

-490 KSGQYLKSNGAEA
+490 ESGQFLKSNAAEA

-523 TGTKTIT
+523 AGTKTIT
-530 YNPLADASI
+530 YTPLADASI

-552 EKSLTLTPAW
+552 EKSLTLTPNW

-579 QIKVND
+579 QVKVND
-585 GGANGNN
+585 GSVNGAD
-592 GLGHYNEIYTGTMS
+592 GLSHWSEMYTGTMS
-606 WYASSTNS
+606 WHADGTNN
-614 TDEDEIVL
+614 TDADEIVL
-622 HKAGHASNNNNIY
+622 HKAGHASNGNNIY
-635 LRTKRKSSG
+635 LRTKRKSSSG
-644 GSLVLEMSCNKTCTV
+644 RLVLEMSCNKTCAV
-659 PTTYTIVAR
+659 ASTYTIVAR

>member
-15 AEKHNGWAYVKKV
+15 TEKHNGWAYVKKV
-28 GKNKADFYVDYDDDT
+28 DDKKADFYVDYDDDT

-61 TGDMVTKLDSIREGA
+61 TGDMVAKLEGIREGA
-76 THVEFEPTYTEG
+76 THVEFEPTYDEG

-112 SETTPG
+112 SADAAG

-141 FNLLDKTVLENV
+141 FNLLDKTVLEDV

-184 TFKEATTISSTGT
+184 TFKEATSISSTGT
-197 LLVQNTATST
+197 LLVENTATST
-207 GSTASNFAVQ
+207 GSTASDFAVQ
-217 IDGGVCI
+217 ISGGVCI

-238 INASSAIYASSGVYV
+238 IYASSGVYV
-253 GSSSNAGLFANSL
+253 GSSNHAGLFANSL
-266 SNNTSTSEVL
+266 DSTTSTSEVR

-282 YRQTSTSS
+282 YRYTTSS
-290 SGSTTVYYYKSN
+290 SGTTTSRYSKSS
-302 QYETYYINADT
+302 QYETYYISAST
-313 ASSSSASGEAARYK
+313 ASSSSASGQGGRYK
-327 ILTSK
+327 ILTNK
-332 NDVLVSEGGTGKS
+332 TDVRVDEGGTGKS
-345 SWTANQLI
+345 SWTPNQLI
-353 YSSATTTL
+353 YSSEAEVL
-361 ANTAKIYVNNS
+361 ANTTNIYVNDS
-372 QLGVN
+372 QLGIN
-377 VSAVPAEGISL
+377 ATAVPEGISL
-388 MVGGDTLVTGN
+388 MVGGAALVSGN
-399 ITCDLDGIYG
+399 ITCDLDGIYA

-419 IYATTFDGNATSANK
+419 IYATTFNGNATSADK
-434 VNNTFTVNGVS
+434 VNNTFTVNGIS

-456 IETQYGGTGTSSAP
+456 IETQYGGTGTSEAP
-470 SKGGIIYGASTSTY
+470 SKGGIIYGASTSAY

-490 KSGQYLKSNGAEA
+490 ESGQYLKSNGAAA

-523 TGTKTIT
+523 AGTKTIT
-530 YNPLADASI
+530 YTPLTDASI

-562 IETGITGTDM
+562 TETGITGSNM

-579 QIKVND
+579 QVKVND
-585 GGANGNN
+585 GSDNGIN
-592 GLGHYNEIYTGTMS
+592 GLNHWNEIYTGTMS
-606 WYASSTNS
+606 WHTDSTNNA
-614 TDEDEIVL
+614 DEDEIVL
-622 HKAGHASNNNNIY
+622 HKAGHASNGNNIY
-635 LRTKRKSSG
+635 LRTKRKSNNG
-644 GSLVLEMSCNKTCTV
+644 RLVLEMSCNKTCTV
-659 PTTYTIVAR
+659 PTTYTIVVR

>member
-28 GKNKADFYVDYDDDT
+28 GDNKADFYVDYDDNT

-61 TGDMVTKLDSIREGA
+61 TGDMVAKLEGIREEA

-141 FNLLDKTVLENV
+141 FNLLDKTVLEDV

-184 TFKEATTISSTGT
+184 TFKDATTISSTGT

-207 GSTASNFAVQ
+207 GTVATDFAVQ

-224 AKNLRVKSA
+224 AKNLRIKSA
-233 TYCTS
+233 
-238 INASSAIYASSGVYV
+238 AYASAGIYV
-253 GSSSNAGLFANSL
+253 GTSNHAGIFANSL
-266 SNNTSTSEVL
+266 SSSTSTSQIQF
-276 LRVYRK
+276 RVYRK
-282 YRQTSTSS
+282 YRTTSSSS
-290 SGSTTVYYYKSN
+290 SGSSTTYYYKSN
-302 QYETYYINADT
+302 QYETYYLSAGT
-313 ASSSSASGEAARYK
+313 ASSSSATGQAGSYK
-327 ILTSK
+327 ILTTKS
-332 NDVLVSEGGTGKS
+332 DVAVSEGGTGKS

-353 YSSATTTL
+353 YSSKTTTL
-361 ANTAKIYVNNS
+361 ANTANIYVNDS
-372 QLGVN
+372 QLGIN
-377 VSAVPAEGISL
+377 VSAVPAEGVSL
-388 MVGGDTLVTGN
+388 MVGGDTLVSGN
-399 ITCDLDGIYG
+399 ITCDLDGIYA

-419 IYATTFDGNATSANK
+419 VYATTFNGNATSADK
-434 VNNTFTVNGVS
+434 VNNTFTVNGIS

-456 IETQYGGTGTSSAP
+456 METQYGGTGTSDAP
-470 SKGGIIYGASTSTY
+470 SKGGIIYGASTTAY

-490 KSGQYLKSNGAEA
+490 ESGQFLKSNGVEA
-503 PAWTTFSTLTLNVKN
+503 PAWTSFKTLTLNVKN

-523 TGTKTIT
+523 AGTKTIT
-530 YNPLADASI
+530 YTPLADASI

-552 EKSLTLTPAW
+552 EKSLTLTPNW

-579 QIKVND
+579 QVKVND
-585 GGANGNN
+585 GSVNGAD
-592 GLGHYNEIYTGTMS
+592 GLSHWSEMYTGTMT
-606 WYASSTNS
+606 WYADGTNN

-622 HKAGHASNNNNIY
+622 HKAGHASNGNNIY
-635 LRTKRKSSG
+635 LRTKRKSSSG
-644 GSLVLEMSCNKTCTV
+644 RLVLEMSCNKTCTV
-659 PTTYTIVAR
+659 ASTYTIVAR

>member
-15 AEKHNGWAYVKKV
+15 EEKHNGWAYVKKV
-28 GKNKADFYVDYDDDT
+28 GDNKADFYVDYDDDT

-61 TGDMVTKLDSIREGA
+61 TGDMVAKLEGIREEA
-76 THVEFEPTYTEG
+76 THVEFEPAYDEG

-112 SETTPG
+112 SVDAPG

-141 FNLLDKTVLENV
+141 FNLLDKTVLEDV

-184 TFKEATTISSTGT
+184 TFNEATSISSTGT
-197 LLVQNTATST
+197 LLVENTATST
-207 GSTASNFAVQ
+207 GTVATDFAVQ
-217 IDGGVCI
+217 ISGGVCI

-233 TYCTS
+233 
-238 INASSAIYASSGVYV
+238 AYASSGIYV
-253 GSSSNAGLFANSL
+253 GSSGHTGLFANSL
-266 SNNTSTSEVL
+266 SSNSSTSQIQ

-282 YRQTSTSS
+282 YKQTTSSS
-290 SGSTTVYYYKSN
+290 SGSTTTRYYKSN
-302 QYETYYINADT
+302 QYETYYLSAST
-313 ASSSSASGEAARYK
+313 ASSSTATGQAGSYK
-327 ILTSK
+327 ILTTK
-332 NDVLVSEGGTGKS
+332 NDVAVSEGGTGKS
-345 SWTANQLI
+345 SWTANRLI
-353 YSSATTTL
+353 YSSKTTTL
-361 ANTAKIYVNNS
+361 ANTANIYVNDS
-372 QLGVN
+372 QLGIN
-377 VSAVPAEGISL
+377 ADAVPEGISL
-388 MVGGDTLVTGN
+388 MVGGETLISGS
-399 ITCDLDGIYG
+399 ITCDLDGIYA

-419 IYATTFDGNATSANK
+419 VYATTFNGNATSADK
-434 VNNTFTVNGVS
+434 VNNTFTVNGIS

-456 IETQYGGTGTSSAP
+456 IETQYGGTGTSDAP
-470 SKGGIIYGASTSTY
+470 SKGGIIYGASTSAY

-490 KSGQYLKSNGAEA
+490 ESGQYLKSNGVEA

-523 TGTKTIT
+523 AGTKTIT

-552 EKSLTLTPAW
+552 EKTLTLTPDW
-562 IETGITGTDM
+562 IETGITGPDM

-579 QIKVND
+579 QVKVND
-585 GGANGNN
+585 GSDNGAD
-592 GLGHYNEIYTGTMS
+592 GLSHYHEMYTGTMS
-606 WYASSTNS
+606 WYADSTNS

-622 HKAGHASNNNNIY
+622 HKAGHASNKNNIY
-635 LRTKRKSSG
+635 LRTKRKSG
-644 GSLVLEMSCNKTCTV
+644 NDRLVLEMSCNKTCTAS
-659 PTTYTIVAR
+659 TTYTIVAR